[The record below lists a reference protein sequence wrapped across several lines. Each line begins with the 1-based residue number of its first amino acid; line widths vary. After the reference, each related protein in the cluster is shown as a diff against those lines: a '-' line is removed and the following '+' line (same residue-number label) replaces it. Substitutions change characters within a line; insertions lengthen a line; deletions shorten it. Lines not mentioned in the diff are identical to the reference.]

1 MSRLTH
7 AHATMF
13 SIVIAAVLI
22 AGAYVSTSFAE
33 EPSKTAVQALAD
45 KTDQVAATQC
55 FEILRK
61 FGLKGE
67 NVNGNVIDI
76 NPTLACRLAKYLE
89 AVKGMGCNPKISS
102 GYRSVSAQKRA
113 CTNVCGDPNGCTK
126 AQGHDGGCAPP
137 GSSCHQYGAAVDVSG
152 ASKGKGCERA
162 DGAFAAQY
170 GLIFGYSGDPSIPAD
185 NRGSGKNHFQC
196 IENRTS
202 GASSCAPPNKIC
214 GGLAADALPPEYD
227 QKSWNFNRSTNENPE
242 GASERL
248 IELEQGIRNTDATGV
263 TPGSAG
269 TTAGSN
275 PISNAIQQALS
286 SPTQQPTAPE
296 TNTASNVFKCLFA
309 SFGSDA
315 EGCADTQAR
324 ALLGDEL
331 GVTDTVVGTDGEDTA
346 VGSTGSDVLSSA
358 TSCTDPGSS
367 ISRSG
372 TGCVAS
378 TGGVDNNAGIVTN
391 GSVNN
396 TIKDPSI
403 TNDPVNSPGP
413 VAQKFISLG
422 QMFDW
427 PSSVDSQAS
436 QYGGQLFYQGQDLPN
451 GLYYDAYTHTVRYES
466 SGREVSDAVLK
477 VLMSK
482 DASSPTSTQ
491 NVSWIGLTSSFMR
504 GSLPALGFT
513 FPLASFFSI

>member
-7 AHATMF
+7 AHAATF

-33 EPSKTAVQALAD
+33 EPSKATVQALAD

-55 FEILRK
+55 FETLRK

-89 AVKGMGCNPKISS
+89 AVKNMGCNPKISS

-170 GLIFGYSGDPSIPAD
+170 GLIFGYSGNPSIPAD

-227 QKSWNFNRSTNENPE
+227 QKSWDFNRSTNENPE

-263 TPGSAG
+263 APGSAG

-275 PISNAIQQALS
+275 PLSNAIQQALS
-286 SPTQQPTAPE
+286 SPAQQSTTPE
-296 TNTASNVFKCLFA
+296 SNTTSNAFKCLFA
-309 SFGSDA
+309 AFGSDA

-331 GVTDTVVGTDGEDTA
+331 GVTDTVGATGEDSA
-346 VGSTGSDVLSSA
+346 VGSSGNDTLSNAAVCSDS
-358 TSCTDPGSS
+358 GSS
-367 ISRSG
+367 ISRSD
-372 TGCVAS
+372 TGCLQVGGQGGADNNVPAIS
-378 TGGVDNNAGIVTN
+378 TGSVTQ
-391 GSVNN
+391 
-396 TIKDPSI
+396 TIKDSAV
-403 TNDPVNSPGP
+403 TDSVGAPGP

-427 PSSVDSQAS
+427 PSATGSQAS
-436 QYGGQLFYQGQDLPN
+436 QYDGQLFYAGDLPN
-451 GLYYDAYTHTVRYES
+451 GLYYDSYTDTVRYES
-466 SGREVSDAVLK
+466 SGREVSPAVLK
-477 VLMSK
+477 VLMSE
-482 DASSPTSTQ
+482 DTASPTSTQ
-491 NVSWIGLTSSFMR
+491 SVSWLGVT
-504 GSLPALGFT
+504 GSLVRGALPVLGFT
-513 FPLASFFSI
+513 FPLASFFSF